1 MNARNRV
8 FMILGLLTL
17 GSFVWYWFTARPSSD
32 LHLIGTVDANE
43 VEVSSKI
50 PGRIQTL
57 TVEEGQDVKAG
68 DLIAVIECDDLAAAR
83 KAAQATVSSQQAK
96 LNETI
101 ATEHQTQGEVSSQ
114 TINAEAQV
122 RASKAAL
129 AQAQANLDHQ
139 QADSERTVALAKQGI
154 MSQQASDEAATSL
167 QAYKAAVET
176 AKENVAAAEASLRQA
191 RAHELQA
198 EAAARTVAETREQV
212 QNAQALS
219 DQAAV
224 QLGYSKV
231 VAPVTGKVNQWAAR
245 QGEVVS
251 AGTPIVTIMDLT
263 QTWVYAPLP
272 ETEADA
278 VQLGD
283 NLRVVLPSGATVQ
296 GKVIAKSAEADFATQ
311 RDINGGRKRDIKTV
325 KLKLLI
331 DNPSEKF
338 VPGMTADVYISKSK
352 LATSNAKLEKQ

>member
-1 MNARNRV
+1 VNARNRV

-17 GSFVWYWFTARPSSD
+17 GSLIWYLATARPPSD

-50 PGRIQTL
+50 PGRIQQL

-68 DLIAVIECDDLAAAR
+68 DLIAVIESDDLAAAH
-83 KAAQATVSSQQAK
+83 KAAQATVESQQAK

-101 ATEHQTQGEVSSQ
+101 ETERQTRGETSSQ
-114 TINAEAQV
+114 TVNAEAQL
-122 RASKAAL
+122 RMARAAL
-129 AQAQANLDHQ
+129 EQAQANLEHQ
-139 QADSERTVALAKQGI
+139 QADTQRTVALAQQGV
-154 MSQQASDEAATSL
+154 MSAQSRDEAVTSL
-167 QAYKAAVET
+167 KAYQAAVET
-176 AKENVAAAEASLRQA
+176 AKHNVAAAQASLEQS

-198 EAAARTVAETREQV
+198 RVAARTVASTRQQV
-212 QNAQALS
+212 QNAKALS

-224 QLGYSKV
+224 ELGYSKV
-231 VAPVTGKVNQWAAR
+231 YAPVTGKVNNWAAR
-245 QGEVVS
+245 QGEVVA
-251 AGTPIVTIMDLT
+251 AGTPIVTIMDLS

-272 ETEADA
+272 ETQADA
-278 VQLGD
+278 VKLGD
-283 NLRVVLPSGATVQ
+283 PLRVVMPSGASVD

-331 DNPSEKF
+331 ANPDEKY
-338 VPGMTADVYISKSK
+338 VPGMTADVYIPK
-352 LATSNAKLEKQ
+352 TKLEKQ